1 MVRLEVQ
8 ALPGFGHVVKVL
20 ITNSS
25 NNSGVVVARALARA
39 GHDALRWQG
48 PLDVEWK
55 IDPRS
60 GEPWLIEINPRFSGA
75 IGFPIALGVN
85 MATLCVAAS
94 AAARLPEVSLS
105 EYPAGVGYVNP
116 GPYLRSLPARLSLD
130 GVAATLGQLRGDLR
144 GRVVMPAWEIS
155 DPAPLLGKCLRG
167 LGRMVSTPP

>member
-1 MVRLEVQ
+1 M
-8 ALPGFGHVVKVL
+8 KVL